1 MNLVMALA
9 AHQSFKGLSSLLP
22 FLINVKLL
30 FTASSTMSPLRDN

>member
-22 FLINVKLL
+22 FFDKCQITVYSFLHQVP
-30 FTASSTMSPLRDN
+30 AQR